1 MVLFGTGGGCVMAG
15 EVTALLCLLVSLLPV
30 RKGLRLPAPAV
41 EVERDDVETGMV
53 TLLLAGAGTLL
64 AKKSGFGVCWEA
76 AESGFEASVSADG
89 VGSSG
94 IVGIGCGAR

>member
-1 MVLFGTGGGCVMAG
+1 MVLFGTGGGCVIAG

-53 TLLLAGAGTLL
+53 TLLLAGAGMLL
-64 AKKSGFGVCWEA
+64 AKKSEFGGCCEVA
-76 AESGFEASVSADG
+76 KRGFEAGVSAEE
-89 VGSSG
+89 VASSG
-94 IVGIGCGAR
+94 MVGIGCGAR